1 MRISFTDKEGARI
14 VEIIS
19 QSVAELGLDAYLVG
33 GFLRDALL
41 KIDCKD
47 IDILVMDQAQALAQY
62 LHTNKGFYSPILF
75 KTFGTYRTFYEGWE
89 IEIVPP
95 RAKTLKEDLLL
106 RDFTINTLTA
116 RLGKEFIGGST
127 IDAEDG
133 LGTAVKDLDKKIVRT
148 PINPEKSIADD
159 PIRALRAVRFS
170 CSLNFSIDEGLSN
183 AIRSSSRLL
192 KDAAVERIRD
202 ELVRSILL
210 APPSRCLKLMHDLGL
225 LGAIAP
231 ELLPAVGH
239 KQKSPYHY
247 QDVFD
252 HCLSVMDA
260 CEPELVLRL
269 SALFHDIGK
278 TESEAVVDGRY
289 VYYGH
294 QKVSS
299 EKARSFL
306 DRLRF
311 SKEVRDSVMK
321 LVENHMVC
329 YTEEWKDSTVKRF
342 MRKMGP
348 LWDRLMLLLK
358 ADASSLRPE
367 VHTHLK
373 NYEELLRRAESIRIN
388 EVQSL
393 ISPLNGNEIRELL
406 GIPPGPLVG
415 EIKEKIVSAI
425 MDGHIPNTKEAAR
438 DWVRNAFLKKWQRG
452 GGGQGSVAAKHCK
465 GRGRPIQG
473 GK

>member
-127 IDAEDG
+127 IDAEDN
-133 LGTAVKDLDKKIVRT
+133 LGAAVKDLDKKIVRT

-170 CSLNFSIDEGLSN
+170 CSLNFAIDDELSN
-183 AIRSSSRLL
+183 AIRSSSGLL
-192 KDAAVERIRD
+192 KDAAIERIRD

-260 CEPELVLRL
+260 FVSLRYSMTL
-269 SALFHDIGK
+269 ERQSQRQWLTAGMFITDIRRSALRRHAHFLIG
-278 TESEAVVDGRY
+278 SGSQR
-289 VYYGH
+289 
-294 QKVSS
+294 
-299 EKARSFL
+299 RSATL
-306 DRLRF
+306 
-311 SKEVRDSVMK
+311 S
-321 LVENHMVC
+321 
-329 YTEEWKDSTVKRF
+329 
-342 MRKMGP
+342 
-348 LWDRLMLLLK
+348 
-358 ADASSLRPE
+358 
-367 VHTHLK
+367 
-373 NYEELLRRAESIRIN
+373 
-388 EVQSL
+388 
-393 ISPLNGNEIRELL
+393 
-406 GIPPGPLVG
+406 
-415 EIKEKIVSAI
+415 
-425 MDGHIPNTKEAAR
+425 
-438 DWVRNAFLKKWQRG
+438 
-452 GGGQGSVAAKHCK
+452 
-465 GRGRPIQG
+465 
-473 GK
+473 